1 MLPLPDD
8 LYYMP
13 YGRPAV
19 ASVTFLN
26 PAITGNTLTI
36 NGVVYTFGTD
46 WGSRFSGTFTPNY
59 VPGSSVRDLAEL
71 INGVD
76 DQGRGSLA
84 LLPNATVFARAA
96 GSKLLLFAR
105 EPGTAG
111 NSYTLSTNNSAA
123 FIVSGATFS
132 GGTSTSSGATTIADG
147 ADVAEGNTTDAP
159 VADNTTVTSATPA
172 TIIGLLKRLVN
183 LAIANLA
190 KLPLFGIAG
199 AASANVITVQGIA
212 SGTTL
217 PVTASL
223 AAAQT
228 LATVT
233 TVAAVTAITNALPA
247 GTNTIGTV
255 SLTDISAG
263 EYETVA
269 ASASAQILGAT
280 GGVGDFL
287 GVLLI
292 VPATTS
298 PGAVSITDGNGSAIT
313 VFAGGASSVSNLC
326 PFPIPLGI
334 KCVNATTPGWKVTT
348 GTNVSCIGC
357 GNFS

>member
-26 PAITGNTLTI
+26 PASTGNTLTI

-96 GSKLLLFAR
+96 GNKLLLFAR

-123 FIVSGATFS
+123 FVVSGATFS
-132 GGTSTSSGATTIADG
+132 GGTAGSAGGGAGGAVTIANG
-147 ADVAEGNTTDAP
+147 ADVALGSKADVAETD
-159 VADNTTVTSATPA
+159 PA
-172 TIIGLLKRLVN
+172 
-183 LAIANLA
+183 A
-190 KLPLFGIAG
+190 
-199 AASANVITVQGIA
+199 
-212 SGTTL
+212 
-217 PVTASL
+217 TASL
-223 AAAQT
+223 
-228 LATVT
+228 
-233 TVAAVTAITNALPA
+233 I
-247 GTNTIGTV
+247 
-255 SLTDISAG
+255 SLTKGLLDRLANIIANIG
-263 EYETVA
+263 NVA
-269 ASASAQILGAT
+269 NIGSQADALVTDPTASASEIALLKGLLSGGVPVTPHIVVLGASASQTIPVGAHGWSFAILT
-280 GGVGDFL
+280 GTATVGGASGVVAGVGDSYQSTL
-287 GVLLI
+287 A
-292 VPATTS
+292 ATLTVATDADS
-298 PGAVSITDGNGSAIT
+298 SAYVSWNT
-313 VFAGGASSVSNLC
+313 
-326 PFPIPLGI
+326 
-334 KCVNATTPGWKVTT
+334 
-348 GTNVSCIGC
+348 
-357 GNFS
+357 